1 MSEGEV
7 HLLDR
12 LSIQFGGAQP
22 YNERTHAA
30 LTAVDTTSSIYPVR
44 GSYTSYNCIRTK
56 DGGVGTN
63 CVTSAQSN
71 ATGYCWVTTF
81 GNWDC
86 IISQPSSN
94 IVQNQPPPAN

>member
-7 HLLDR
+7 YLLDQ
-12 LSIQFGGAQP
+12 LTVELGGAQP
-22 YNERTHAA
+22 YNERTHTY
-30 LTAVDTTSSIYPVR
+30 LTAVDTASSVYPLR
-44 GSYTSYNCIRTK
+44 GNYIGYNCIRTK

-63 CVTSAQSN
+63 CVTSDQSN

-86 IISQPSSN
+86 IISKPLSN